1 MSSNIMRSRAGKAL
15 LKAATIGLGV
25 AVAAPAMAQNALD
38 VVTVTARKQAESL
51 NEVPVTVSAISGQNI
66 ERFNYDKVQ
75 DIESRIPTLNVQVGG
90 SGSGAQ
96 VSLRGVGSSNI
107 SASFDSAIAFEF
119 DGMVVSTMRI
129 LQSSFFDVQQIEV
142 LKGPQSL
149 YFGKS
154 ASGGVIS
161 IKSANPTDE
170 LEIGG
175 KVAYEL
181 EERGMTY
188 EAYIS
193 GPLSSKLGFRL
204 AARYNDIDRIYLNSA
219 PQADGTPQKRGQENL
234 NIRATFEWE
243 PTDNFTAN
251 LKVSYVGLEADG
263 SIGNVVHDC
272 GPNGVVDPVSYF
284 GETVLVPGGYSCD
297 TSGDVYFLAQGA
309 PALFEGGSPLTGVG
323 KGGNDGVPFSDSD
336 IFFGTLTMDFDIN
349 DELTLTSVTGFLDQ
363 DAQDVDWFA
372 YGGFCAT
379 EADCVFT
386 GTTTTFAPGA
396 DNLSFGGGCAC
407 TDHQTEQFTQEL
419 RLQSSFEGPIN
430 FMFGFFYEERKISFS
445 SSQYAV
451 NIALLTGGDATQN
464 GYTSD
469 WLKRHFYDNEAISV
483 FGSLT
488 WEITDTLEFTGGL
501 RWSHEEKTNVFMAPF
516 VHSALVGPA
525 FIPSGFTSPDIFFED
540 DNVSPE
546 ASLTWR
552 ATEDIIVY
560 GAFKTGFKS
569 GGIDNSALPSNN
581 LLGLADPDPAVR
593 QAVADGLIYQS
604 ETAEGGE
611 IGVKATLADQTLQV
625 NFSGFYYVFDD
636 LQVQNFDA
644 VAIQFQTG
652 NASELTTKGFD
663 LDVNWATPVEGLI
676 LFGSMAYTDA
686 KYTADF
692 DPNPNNALGLDV
704 ENLRGRAPGRAPK
717 WSGNISLDYRMPLG
731 NSFELGFSGA
741 FTFSSSYF
749 TNEDSLND
757 DIVQSSYQTVDLAV
771 SLADQDGRWQVAVV
785 GRNIGDERWISTS
798 GPRPFLTAPG
808 GLADTVLG
816 VVPGDDQVLNLN
828 RGRSIFLEASFKY

>member
-1 MSSNIMRSRAGKAL
+1 MSSDIMRSRASKTL
-15 LKAATIGLGV
+15 LKAVAIGLGV

-38 VVTVTARKQAESL
+38 VVTVTARKQAENL
-51 NEVPVTVSAISGQNI
+51 NEVPVTVSAISGQAV
-66 ERFNYDKVQ
+66 ERFNYDKIQ
-75 DIESRIPTLNVQVGG
+75 NIEARVPTLNVQVGG

-96 VSLRGVGSSNI
+96 VTLRGVGSSNI
-107 SASFDSAIAFEF
+107 SAAFDSAVAFEF

-154 ASGGVIS
+154 ASAGVIS

-175 KVAYEL
+175 KVAYEF
-181 EERGMTY
+181 EERGTSY
-188 EAYIS
+188 ETYIS

-204 AARYNDIDRIYLNSA
+204 AARYNDIDRIYLNNA
-219 PQADGTPQKRGQENL
+219 PDADGNPQKRGQENL

-243 PTDNFTAN
+243 PTDNFAAN
-251 LKVSYVGLEADG
+251 LKVNYVGLEGDG

-272 GPNGVVDPVSYF
+272 GANGVADPVSYF

-309 PALFEGGSPLTGVG
+309 PALVEGGGPLTGIG
-323 KGGNDGVPFSDSD
+323 KGGNDGVPFSKSD

-363 DAQDVDWFA
+363 DAQDADWFA

-379 EADCVFT
+379 EADCTNTLT
-386 GTTTTFAPGA
+386 GITFAPGA
-396 DNLSFGGGCAC
+396 DNLAFGGGCAC

-430 FMFGFFYEERKISFS
+430 FMFGFFYEERKIEFNSN
-445 SSQYAV
+445 QYAV
-451 NIALLTGGDATQN
+451 NIALLAGPDADTGF
-464 GYTSD
+464 TSD
-469 WLKRHFYDNEAISV
+469 WLKRHLYNNDAISV

-501 RWSHEEKTNVFMAPF
+501 RWSHEEKDNVIMNPF
-516 VHSALVGPA
+516 VHSALGAGTGA
-525 FIPSGFTSPDIFFED
+525 FIASGFVSPVIHFED

-546 ASLTWR
+546 ASLSWR
-552 ATEDIIVY
+552 ATEDIIIY

-581 LLGLADPDPAVR
+581 LLDFASADPAVR
-593 QAVADGLIYQS
+593 AAVADGLIYRS

-625 NFSGFYYVFDD
+625 NFSGFYYVFED

-676 LFGSMAYTDA
+676 VFGSMAYTDA
-686 KYTADF
+686 KYTAPF
-692 DPNPNNALGLDV
+692 DPNPNNADDT
-704 ENLRGRAPGRAPK
+704 ENIQGRAPGRAPK
-717 WSGNISLDYRMPLG
+717 WAGNISVDYRMPLG
-731 NSFELGFSGA
+731 NSFELGLSGA

-749 TNEDSLND
+749 TNEDTLDD

-771 SLADQDGRWQVAVV
+771 SLGDQDGRWQVAVV

-808 GLADTVLG
+808 GLAQTIRG
-816 VVPGDDQVLNLN
+816 VAPGDDQVLNLN
-828 RGRSIFLEASFKY
+828 RGRSIFLEATFKY